1 MPKADRRIIRNRIH
15 LRIRKKISG
24 TAERPRLSVFFSGKH
39 VYAQIIED
47 AAGHTLAAV
56 NTTEADFR
64 KEKTTRAN
72 IPTAQKVGTLVAER
86 AKAKGISPRG
96 IRPWRCAVPR
106 QGQGAGRCRARRWP
120 RFLNLPFSTNSSAT

>member
-24 TAERPRLSVFFSGKH
+24 TTERPRLSVFFSGRH

-56 NTTEADFR
+56 STTEKDFR
-64 KEKTTRAN
+64 DDKATRAN
-72 IPTAQKVGTLVAER
+72 KQTAEKVGTMLAER
-86 AKAKGISPRG
+86 AQAKQIQRVVFDRGGAQYHGKVKALADAAR
-96 IRPWRCAVPR
+96 
-106 QGQGAGRCRARRWP
+106 AGGLD
-120 RFLNLPFSTNSSAT
+120 F